1 MAAFFA
7 IARMAFF
14 KEAFYRFE
22 LLFNALRAVVFV
34 VVIAAIWR
42 VVYQDRPVIGGFT
55 LEQVV
60 LYTCAAATLTLLF
73 EINLERE
80 IGDRMRTGDFVLQ
93 LLKPVHY
100 FVYNLAVGWGT
111 VVFTFVFSALP
122 AIVVRAL
129 LFDQPGWTIAD
140 LGIGLLMT
148 ALGFTLFFLFC
159 HLTALTT
166 FFTVE
171 FWGVEYMRTTTVR
184 FFAGGFLP
192 LTFFPDLLHRASLWL
207 PFPYMIYYPARTLT
221 GQPAGD
227 SAGSVLALQ
236 ALWCIALLAANH
248 VYGRLIVRR
257 ITIHG
262 G

>member
-7 IARMAFF
+7 VARMAFF

-34 VVIAAIWR
+34 GVVAAIWR
-42 VVYQDRPVIGGFT
+42 AVYQDRPVIGGFT
-55 LEQVV
+55 LDQVI

-73 EINLERE
+73 EVNLERE
-80 IGDRMRTGDFVLQ
+80 IGDRMRTGNFALQ
-93 LLKPVHY
+93 LLKPMH
-100 FVYNLAVGWGT
+100 FFIYNLAEGWGI
-111 VVFTFVFSALP
+111 VAFTFVFSALP
-122 AIVVRAL
+122 TFVVLAL
-129 LFDQPGWTIAD
+129 LFDLPGLTSSD
-140 LGIGLLMT
+140 LGAGLLMT
-148 ALGFTLFFLFC
+148 ALGFTLTFLFC

-171 FWGVEYMRTTTVR
+171 FWGIEYMRTTIVR

-192 LTFFPDLLHRASLWL
+192 LTFFPDLLYRASLWL
-207 PFPYMIYYPARTLT
+207 PFPYMIYYPARALT
-221 GQPAGD
+221 GTDAGE
-227 SAGSVLALQ
+227 SASAVLAVQ
-236 ALWCIALLAANH
+236 AMWCIALLAANY

>member
-42 VVYQDRPVIGGFT
+42 VVYQDRPIIGGLT
-55 LEQVV
+55 LDQVI

-73 EINLERE
+73 EVNLERE
-80 IGDRMRTGDFVLQ
+80 MGDRMRTGDFALQ

-100 FVYNLAVGWGT
+100 FAYNMAVGWGT
-111 VVFTFVFSALP
+111 FAFSCLFFALP
-122 AIVVRAL
+122 TAGVLLL
-129 LFDQPGWTIAD
+129 LFDLPAMTFSDFGT
-140 LGIGLLMT
+140 GVLMT
-148 ALGFTLFFLFC
+148 ALGFTLFLLFC

-171 FWGVEYMRTTTVR
+171 SWGIEYLRTTTVR

-192 LTFFPDLLHRASLWL
+192 LTFFPDSLYHASLWL
-207 PFPYMIYYPARTLT
+207 PFPYMIYYPARALT
-221 GQPAGD
+221 GLPGED
-227 SAGSVLALQ
+227 STYAVLTLQ
-236 ALWCIALLAANH
+236 VLWCAALLAANH
-248 VYGRLIVRR
+248 LYSLLIVRR
-257 ITIHG
+257 IAIHG

>member
-1 MAAFFA
+1 MAMFFA

-42 VVYQDRPVIGGFT
+42 VVYQDRAVIGGFT
-55 LEQVV
+55 LEQVI
-60 LYTCAAATLTLLF
+60 LYTCPAATLTMLF
-73 EINLERE
+73 EVNLERE
-80 IGDRMRTGDFVLQ
+80 MGDRMRTGDFALQ
-93 LLKPVHY
+93 LLKPVHF

-111 VVFTFVFSALP
+111 VAFTFVFSALP
-122 AIVVRAL
+122 TFIILAL
-129 LFDQPGWTIAD
+129 LFDLPALTLAG
-140 LGIGLLMT
+140 LGLGLLMT

-171 FWGVEYMRTTTVR
+171 FWGVEYMRTTIVR

-192 LTFFPDLLHRASLWL
+192 LTFFPDVLYRASL
-207 PFPYMIYYPARTLT
+207 
-221 GQPAGD
+221 
-227 SAGSVLALQ
+227 
-236 ALWCIALLAANH
+236 
-248 VYGRLIVRR
+248 
-257 ITIHG
+257 
-262 G
+262 